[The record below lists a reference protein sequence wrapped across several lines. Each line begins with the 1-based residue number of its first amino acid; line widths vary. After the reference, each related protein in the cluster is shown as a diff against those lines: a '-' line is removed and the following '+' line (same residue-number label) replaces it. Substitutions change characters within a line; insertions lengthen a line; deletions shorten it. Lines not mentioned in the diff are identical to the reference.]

1 MQRVIIVDFSNLRE
15 NRPGRMQVLT
25 RVVDGVA
32 RRITVASWRYIEE
45 ALLELAAA
53 APGST
58 ICLIA
63 DKGIRYDF
71 EEENGRATFDAWR
84 KESCDSF
91 WFLYVL
97 PTRRELAELRKD
109 GDAQFGVQ
117 ADELILY
124 LAAELDGFVISRD
137 FFREDQYQMQLNK
150 FDHRVFWPA
159 KTLDDSGWGFA
170 KSTEVRQT
178 PAEQRL
184 QTLASYTQLSEVIA
198 EAPFLNAEQSRV
210 MKDSICGT
218 GGLIDRFWLEYFERH
233 SVKLDDKAGPTQIAN
248 PAPSVRKVKRPR
260 PAVRTSSTTSLV
272 DVVKQQLG
280 IAPPSDDGVD
290 DDRKIPVVLAC
301 HRFTLTASV
310 GMPVRLVGRLRQDSS
325 DLFLEWYPGDKK
337 VLLRGALP
345 PASQTTHGFVG
356 IVGRLAA
363 RGDKHELRTH
373 QDSVVVTF
381 GFEEIVQLL
390 DEPETLRSV
399 TAPRR
404 WHLPRLPTRK
414 LRAVTIP
421 TEVYKH
427 PRPKVPPPGR
437 AMAPTPRV
445 TPTELAIPPI
455 PTPPRISARLRTV
468 IALGVGVLT
477 ALAALVISALR

>member
-71 EEENGRATFDAWR
+71 EEENGKETFDAWR
-84 KESCDSF
+84 REPCDSF

-124 LAAELDGFVISRD
+124 LAAELDGFVISGD
-137 FFREDQYQMQLNK
+137 FFRDDQYQSQLNK

-159 KTLDDSGWGFA
+159 KALNNSGWGFA
-170 KSTEVRQT
+170 SSDEVRQT
-178 PAEQRL
+178 PAAQRL
-184 QTLASYTQLSEVIA
+184 HALASYTQLSEVIA
-198 EAPFLNAEQSRV
+198 EAPLLNAEQQRV
-210 MKDSICGT
+210 MKESICGT

-233 SVKLDDKAGPTQIAN
+233 TVKPDEKTGPTQVTD
-248 PAPSVRKVKRPR
+248 PAPSVRKIKRPR
-260 PAVRTSSTTSLV
+260 PAIRTSASTSPL
-272 DVVKQQLG
+272 DVIKEQIG
-280 IAPPSDDGVD
+280 IAPPSNDGVD
-290 DDRKIPVVLAC
+290 DDRKIPVIPAC
-301 HRFTLTASV
+301 HRLTLTASV
-310 GMPVRLVGRLRQDSS
+310 GMAVRLVGRLRQDSS
-325 DLFLEWYPGDKK
+325 GLFLEWYPGDRR
-337 VLLRGALP
+337 VSLRGEPP
-345 PASQTTHGFVG
+345 PAPQTTEGFVG

-363 RGDKHELRTH
+363 RGDKHELRINH
-373 QDSVVVTF
+373 GSGVATF
-381 GFEEIVQLL
+381 GFEEVVKML
-390 DEPETLRSV
+390 DEPEARRSV
-399 TAPRR
+399 TESQP

-414 LRAVTIP
+414 LRAITTSAGTYVP
-421 TEVYKH
+421 
-427 PRPKVPPPGR
+427 PRPKGPPPGR
-437 AMAPTPRV
+437 AVPTIPRI
-445 TPTELAIPPI
+445 TPADLAIPPI
-455 PTPPRISARLRTV
+455 PRPPRISARLRTV
-468 IALGVGVLT
+468 IALAVGVLT
-477 ALAALVISALR
+477 ALAALVVSILS

>member
-15 NRPGRMQVLT
+15 NRPGRMRVLT

-71 EEENGRATFDAWR
+71 EEADGKDTFDAWER
-84 KESCDSF
+84 LPCDNF
-91 WFLYVL
+91 WFLYAL
-97 PTRRELAELRKD
+97 PTRRQLAKRR
-109 GDAQFGVQ
+109 GDDDAEFGVQ

-159 KTLDDSGWGFA
+159 KALNNSGWGFA
-170 KSTEVRQT
+170 SSDEVRQT
-178 PAEQRL
+178 PAAQRL
-184 QTLASYTQLSEVIA
+184 QALTSYTQLSEVIA
-198 EAPFLNAEQSRV
+198 EAPLLNAEQQRV
-210 MKDSICGT
+210 MKESICGT
-218 GGLIDRFWLEYFERH
+218 GGLIVRFWLEYFERH
-233 SVKLDDKAGPTQIAN
+233 TVKPDEKTGPTQVTDL
-248 PAPSVRKVKRPR
+248 APSVRKIKRPR
-260 PAVRTSSTTSLV
+260 PAIRTSASTSPL
-272 DVVKQQLG
+272 DIIKEQIG
-280 IAPPSDDGVD
+280 IAPPSNDGVD
-290 DDRKIPVVLAC
+290 DDRKIPVIPAC
-301 HRFTLTASV
+301 HRLTLTASV
-310 GMPVRLVGRLRQDSS
+310 GMAVRLVGRLRQDSS
-325 DLFLEWYPGDKK
+325 GHFLEWYPGDRR
-337 VLLRGALP
+337 VSLRGELP
-345 PASQTTHGFVG
+345 SIPQTTRSFVG

-363 RGDKHELRTH
+363 RGDKHELRTD

-381 GFEEIVQLL
+381 GFEEVVELL
-390 DEPETLRSV
+390 DEPETLRLV
-399 TAPRR
+399 TEPRR
-404 WHLPRLPTRK
+404 WNMPRLPSRK
-414 LRAVTIP
+414 LRAITTTAGI
-421 TEVYKH
+421 YKP
-427 PRPKVPPPGR
+427 PRPKVPPPGP
-437 AMAPTPRV
+437 AVAPTQRV

-468 IALGVGVLT
+468 IALAVGVLT
-477 ALAALVISALR
+477 AIAALVISALR